1 MHGISNSV
9 KDEEICNVFSKCK
22 ISSFK
27 FDLRCLFVSA
37 NLTFERRWQENHGIS
52 SIQRQS
58 DQEIQVSKEWKE
70 SNSQANCKQKKKLI
84 TQVNCEFDLNHFDLE
99 WMTNISKWSF
109 ASVYKVTH
117 KKTNDFHAF
126 KIFHSKLE
134 TITEKR
140 NFKCEIEYQE
150 TQNNPHVINIYV
162 YSSDYWDCRS
172 VIIIELA
179 ENVSLSKN
187 KFRKIDRTTRRRWK
201 LTLE

>member
-9 KDEEICNVFSKCK
+9 KDEEICKVFSKCK

-27 FDLRCLFVSA
+27 FDLRLWV
-37 NLTFERRWQENHGIS
+37 QIS
-52 SIQRQS
+52 HLREDDKKIMEYRVFYDSQIKK
-58 DQEIQVSKEWKE
+58 SKF
-70 SNSQANCKQKKKLI
+70 QKNEKNPIHEPIVNKRKSLI

-109 ASVYKVTH
+109 ANVYKVTH

-150 TQNNPHVINIYV
+150 TQNNLHVINIYV
-162 YSSDYWDCRS
+162 YSSDYWDRRS

-187 KFRKIDRTTRRRWK
+187 EFRKIDRTTRRRWK